1 MTQMCVY
8 QVPIRDTDDL
18 RQRFIETWAEFQQ
31 SVVEDAINQWRIRLE
46 ACIRA
51 TSGHS
56 EHLL

>member
-18 RQRFIETWAEFQQ
+18 RQRTVETWAEFQLI
-31 SVVEDAINQWRIRLE
+31 VVDNATDQRRKRLK
-46 ACIRA
+46 ACIHVE
-51 TSGHS
+51 GGYF